1 MTAPSE
7 KAHPV
12 AGAEAEVKSGGAL
25 FRDYDDKTVFDEF
38 EREAGSERCQNFV
51 VEFGADSARVARD
64 LGEADL
70 RSILD
75 AGNAPRGDDCL
86 IRWM

>member
-1 MTAPSE
+1 MAASVKHEPADAM
-7 KAHPV
+7 AHD
-12 AGAEAEVKSGGAL
+12 L
-25 FRDYDDKTVFDEF
+25 FRDYDDKAVFDEF
-38 EREAGSERCQNFV
+38 EREAGSEKCQNFV

-64 LGEADL
+64 LEEDDI

-75 AGNAPRGDDCL
+75 AGSPPGDGNL

>member
-1 MTAPSE
+1 MAASVKQEPADAM
-7 KAHPV
+7 AHD
-12 AGAEAEVKSGGAL
+12 L
-25 FRDYDDKTVFDEF
+25 FRDYDDKAVFNEF
-38 EREAGSERCQNFV
+38 EREAGSEKCQNFV

-64 LGEADL
+64 LEEDDI

-75 AGNAPRGDDCL
+75 AGSPPGDGNL

>member
-1 MTAPSE
+1 MAASVKQEPADAM
-7 KAHPV
+7 AHD
-12 AGAEAEVKSGGAL
+12 L
-25 FRDYDDKTVFDEF
+25 FRDYDDKAVFDEF
-38 EREAGSERCQNFV
+38 EREAGSETCQNFV

-64 LGEADL
+64 LEEDDI

-75 AGNAPRGDDCL
+75 AGSPPGDGNL

>member
-1 MTAPSE
+1 MAASVKQEPADAM
-7 KAHPV
+7 AHD
-12 AGAEAEVKSGGAL
+12 L
-25 FRDYDDKTVFDEF
+25 FRDYDDKAVFDEF
-38 EREAGSERCQNFV
+38 EREAGSEKCQNFV

-64 LGEADL
+64 LEEDDI

-75 AGNAPRGDDCL
+75 AGSPPGDGNL